1 MVPRAVLKKLGHY
14 PTIFKAALT
23 ACVSRAPSKWC
34 TLQHYS
40 SWAEGTDRPQHDPT
54 PSWQF
59 HSVTPAM
66 PAGRCVAA
74 CPVRKACAV
83 GVVTSVAQVC

>member
-1 MVPRAVLKKLGHY
+1 MAPGAVLKKLGQY
-14 PTIFKAALT
+14 ASIFKAALT
-23 ACVSRAPSKWC
+23 AYVSRAPSKWC
-34 TLQHYS
+34 TLQPYS
-40 SWAEGTDRPQHDPT
+40 CWAEGTARPQHDLT

-59 HSVTPAM
+59 HSATPAM

-74 CPVRKACAV
+74 CRVRKACTV